1 MPWKVKLP
9 EERMD
14 ARVHAAVPVRQRM
27 RLERMARRRE
37 VSVSQLVREGLDL
50 LLAENGGMPREDEPR
65 R

>member
-9 EERMD
+9 EERFD

-37 VSVSQLVREGLDL
+37 VSVSQLVRESLDL
-50 LLAENGGMPREDEPR
+50 LLAQNGGKSRADEPER
-65 R
+65 